1 LIDHAA
7 EQNFDNRKLSA
18 RDMFTITT
26 MAGGVTIGS
35 GSRSMVGGGAT

>member
-1 LIDHAA
+1 MI
-7 EQNFDNRKLSA
+7 
-18 RDMFTITT
+18 TITT